1 MSLMINKI
9 YVQCSAIGS
18 ILFSATVGSTLLSSD
33 EDVLDRLILDERSS
47 QSITISDYNSVDS
60 IVDNVQKRFAKL
72 AESLNQYQI
81 KAESAKKA
89 ADLAARKAEV
99 RAEQTSIE
107 LSRAQKLLDQLL
119 TQETVSIKFDEGQSI
134 DNIVSETQKEISRLT
149 VQLQK
154 ERIQIEREIKQHKT
168 EANKIQIDIEQ
179 ARAEK
184 KRVQELLNQLSISSE
199 SGRNN
204 SSSLISPHLINPT
217 KKVLQKSTKGF
228 QLVTLDDVFF
238 ATDLAELN
246 NEGTSTIQSVAAY
259 MNQNPQTEVL
269 ITGHADFRGESP
281 YNQSLSERR
290 AEAVSQ
296 QLLNNGIDKD
306 RFIVHG
312 YGENRPKL
320 EGSHQTALQQN
331 RRVEINILR

>member
-1 MSLMINKI
+1 M
-9 YVQCSAIGS
+9 YVQCFAIGS
-18 ILFSATVGSTLLSSD
+18 ILFSATVASATFSSD
-33 EDVLDRLILDERSS
+33 ENVLDKLILDESYS
-47 QSITISDYNSVDS
+47 QSFTVSDYNSVDS

-184 KRVQELLNQLSISSE
+184 KRVQELLNQLSISSNL
-199 SGRNN
+199 GQDK
-204 SSSLISPHLINPT
+204 SSSLISPHPIYPT
-217 KKVLQKSTKGF
+217 KNVLQKSIKGY
-228 QLVTLDDVFF
+228 QLVSLDDVYF
-238 ATDLAELN
+238 ATDLAKLN
-246 NEGTSTIQSVAAY
+246 DEGTSTIQSVANY
-259 MNQNPQTEVL
+259 MNQNPLAEVL

-281 YNQSLSERR
+281 YNQTLSKLR
-290 AEAVSQ
+290 AEAVSL
-296 QLLNNGIDKD
+296 QLLNNGIDKN

-312 YGENRPKL
+312 YGEDRPKL
-320 EGSHQTALQQN
+320 EGNHQAALQRN

>member
-1 MSLMINKI
+1 MTNKM
-9 YVQCSAIGS
+9 YVQCFAISS
-18 ILFSATVGSTLLSSD
+18 ILFSATVASTTFSSD
-33 EDVLDRLILDERSS
+33 ENVLDKLILDERSS
-47 QSITISDYNSVDS
+47 QSFTISDYNSVDS

-184 KRVQELLNQLSISSE
+184 KRVQELLNQLSISSNL
-199 SGRNN
+199 GQDK
-204 SSSLISPHLINPT
+204 SSSLISPHPIYPT
-217 KKVLQKSTKGF
+217 KNVLQKSIKGY
-228 QLVTLDDVFF
+228 QLVSLDDVYF
-238 ATDLAELN
+238 ATDLAKLN
-246 NEGTSTIQSVAAY
+246 DEGTSTIQSVANY
-259 MNQNPQTEVL
+259 MNQNPLAEVL

-281 YNQSLSERR
+281 YNQTLSKLR
-290 AEAVSQ
+290 AEAVSL
-296 QLLNNGIDKD
+296 QLLNNGIDKN

-312 YGENRPKL
+312 YGEDRPKL
-320 EGSHQTALQQN
+320 EGNHEAALQRN

>member
-1 MSLMINKI
+1 M
-9 YVQCSAIGS
+9 YVQCFAIGS
-18 ILFSATVGSTLLSSD
+18 ILFSATVASTTFSSN
-33 EDVLDRLILDERSS
+33 ENVLDKLILDQRSS
-47 QSITISDYNSVDS
+47 QSFTISDYNSVDS

-184 KRVQELLNQLSISSE
+184 KRVQELLNQLSISSNL
-199 SGRNN
+199 GQDK
-204 SSSLISPHLINPT
+204 SSSLISPHPIYPT
-217 KKVLQKSTKGF
+217 KNVLQKSIKGY
-228 QLVTLDDVFF
+228 QLVSLDDVYF
-238 ATDLAELN
+238 ATDLAKLN
-246 NEGTSTIQSVAAY
+246 DEGTSTIQSVANY
-259 MNQNPQTEVL
+259 MNQNPLAEVL

-281 YNQSLSERR
+281 YNQTLSKLR
-290 AEAVSQ
+290 AEAVSL
-296 QLLNNGIDKD
+296 QLLNNGIDKN
-306 RFIVHG
+306 RFIIHG
-312 YGENRPKL
+312 YGEDRPKL
-320 EGSHQTALQQN
+320 EGNHQAALQRN

>member
-1 MSLMINKI
+1 M
-9 YVQCSAIGS
+9 YVQCFAIGS
-18 ILFSATVGSTLLSSD
+18 ILFSATVASTTFSSD
-33 EDVLDRLILDERSS
+33 ENVLDKLILDESYS
-47 QSITISDYNSVDS
+47 QSFTISDYNSVDS

-184 KRVQELLNQLSISSE
+184 KRVQELLNQLSISSNL
-199 SGRNN
+199 GQDK
-204 SSSLISPHLINPT
+204 SSSLISPHPIYPT
-217 KKVLQKSTKGF
+217 KNVLQKSTKGF
-228 QLVTLDDVFF
+228 QIVTLDDVFF

-281 YNQSLSERR
+281 YNQTLSKLR
-290 AEAVSQ
+290 AEAVSL
-296 QLLNNGIDKD
+296 QLLNNGIDKN

-320 EGSHQTALQQN
+320 EGSHQTALQRN

>member
-1 MSLMINKI
+1 MINKI

-18 ILFSATVGSTLLSSD
+18 ILFSATVGSTLLSTD

-217 KKVLQKSTKGF
+217 KNALQKSTKGF
-228 QLVTLDDVFF
+228 QIVTLDDVFF

-320 EGSHQTALQQN
+320 EGSHQTALQRN

>member
-1 MSLMINKI
+1 M
-9 YVQCSAIGS
+9 YVQCFAIGS
-18 ILFSATVGSTLLSSD
+18 ILFSATVASTTFSSN
-33 EDVLDRLILDERSS
+33 ENVLDKLILDQRSS
-47 QSITISDYNSVDS
+47 QSFTISDYNSVDS

-184 KRVQELLNQLSISSE
+184 KRVQELLNQLSISSNH
-199 SGRNN
+199 GQDK
-204 SSSLISPHLINPT
+204 SSSLISPHPIYPT
-217 KKVLQKSTKGF
+217 KNVLQKSIKGY
-228 QLVTLDDVFF
+228 QLVSLDDVYF
-238 ATDLAELN
+238 ATDLAKLN
-246 NEGTSTIQSVAAY
+246 DEGTSTIQSVANY
-259 MNQNPQTEVL
+259 MNRNPLAEVL

-281 YNQSLSERR
+281 YNQTLSKLR
-290 AEAVSQ
+290 AEAVSL
-296 QLLNNGIDKD
+296 QLLNNGIDKN

-312 YGENRPKL
+312 YGEERPKL
-320 EGSHQTALQQN
+320 EGSHQAALQQN

>member
-1 MSLMINKI
+1 M
-9 YVQCSAIGS
+9 YVQCFAIGS
-18 ILFSATVGSTLLSSD
+18 ILFSATVASTTFSSN
-33 EDVLDRLILDERSS
+33 ENVLDKLILDERSS
-47 QSITISDYNSVDS
+47 QSFTISDYNSVDS

-184 KRVQELLNQLSISSE
+184 KRVQELLNQLSISSNL
-199 SGRNN
+199 GQDK
-204 SSSLISPHLINPT
+204 SSSLISPHPIYPT
-217 KKVLQKSTKGF
+217 KNVLQKSIKGY
-228 QLVTLDDVFF
+228 QLVSLDDVYF
-238 ATDLAELN
+238 ATDLAKLN
-246 NEGTSTIQSVAAY
+246 DEGTSTIQSVANY
-259 MNQNPQTEVL
+259 MNQNPLAEVL
-269 ITGHADFRGESP
+269 ITGHADYRGESP
-281 YNQSLSERR
+281 YNQILSKLR
-290 AEAVSQ
+290 AEAVSL
-296 QLLNNGIDKD
+296 QLLNNGIDKN

-312 YGENRPKL
+312 YGEERPKL
-320 EGSHQTALQQN
+320 EGSHQAALQQN

>member
-1 MSLMINKI
+1 MINKI

-154 ERIQIEREIKQHKT
+154 ERIKIEREIKQHKT

-199 SGRNN
+199 PGRNN

-269 ITGHADFRGESP
+269 ITGHTDFRGESP

-320 EGSHQTALQQN
+320 EGSHQTALQRN

>member
-1 MSLMINKI
+1 M
-9 YVQCSAIGS
+9 YVQCFAIGS
-18 ILFSATVGSTLLSSD
+18 ILFSATVASTTFSSN
-33 EDVLDRLILDERSS
+33 ENVLDKLILDQRSS
-47 QSITISDYNSVDS
+47 QSFTISDYNSVDS

-184 KRVQELLNQLSISSE
+184 KRVQELLNQLSISSNL
-199 SGRNN
+199 GQDK
-204 SSSLISPHLINPT
+204 SSSLISPHPIYPT
-217 KKVLQKSTKGF
+217 KNVLQKSIKGY
-228 QLVTLDDVFF
+228 QLVSLDDVYF
-238 ATDLAELN
+238 ATDLAKLN
-246 NEGTSTIQSVAAY
+246 DEGTSTIQSVANY
-259 MNQNPQTEVL
+259 MNQNPLAEVL
-269 ITGHADFRGESP
+269 ITGHADYRGESP
-281 YNQSLSERR
+281 YNQILSKLR
-290 AEAVSQ
+290 AEAVSL
-296 QLLNNGIDKD
+296 QLLNNGIDKN

-312 YGENRPKL
+312 YGEERPKL
-320 EGSHQTALQQN
+320 EGSHQAALQQN

>member
-1 MSLMINKI
+1 MINKI

-18 ILFSATVGSTLLSSD
+18 ILFSATVGSTLLSTD

-199 SGRNN
+199 PGRNN

-269 ITGHADFRGESP
+269 ITGHTDFRGESP

-320 EGSHQTALQQN
+320 EGSHQTALQRN